1 VRESAT
7 TAIARIKELGDPDVP
22 VKLINY
28 QEEEVGDEEEHMG
41 TASRFLQRLD
51 L

>member
-22 VKLINY
+22 VKLISY
-28 QEEEVGDEEEHMG
+28 REDEANDDEEHMG
-41 TASRFLQRLD
+41 TASIY
-51 L
+51 